1 MHHMYIIAMLINKK
15 AEHILLCMIKYVYGY
30 LCVYVY
36 IYSILPLLG
45 SSAFPFQLKAELD

>member
-1 MHHMYIIAMLINKK
+1 MDIYV
-15 AEHILLCMIKYVYGY
+15 CM
-30 LCVYVY
+30 YVY